1 MRDDDEVME
10 RQPACR
16 AWPRRRAK
24 RHGGAPDVGMTR
36 QQSVAGLGCGW
47 LGQRTGSGPRKVTG
61 SPATAAEAEE
71 RRGRDL
77 KRLRD
82 VAGWIGLRLPQ
93 IESKLRGGRGNDF
106 SNFEAD
112 EVTDF

>member
-1 MRDDDEVME
+1 
-10 RQPACR
+10 
-16 AWPRRRAK
+16 
-24 RHGGAPDVGMTR
+24 MTR

-93 IESKLRGGRGNDF
+93 IEANF
-106 SNFEAD
+106 EAAEVTHFEAD
-112 EVTDF
+112 EVTDFTTTLPRAPHAPRGAARAHTYREMCFGT